1 MADPEFC
8 QFHFDL
14 NDLVMMLEQFLKQAI
29 NHKKII
35 FNRHVR
41 ILTSFEILA
50 DDGRLLIE
58 PLPRLS
64 NLEVKGGDCV
74 RLKNNYT
81 TDLA

>member
-1 MADPEFC
+1 
-8 QFHFDL
+8 
-14 NDLVMMLEQFLKQAI
+14 MMLEQFLKQAI

-50 DDGRLLIE
+50 DDGRE